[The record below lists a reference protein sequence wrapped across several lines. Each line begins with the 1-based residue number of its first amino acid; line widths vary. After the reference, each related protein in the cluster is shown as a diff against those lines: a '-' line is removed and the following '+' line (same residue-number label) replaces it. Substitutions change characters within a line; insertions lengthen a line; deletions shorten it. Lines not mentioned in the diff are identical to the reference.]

1 MVGGPAAGCIVPQ
14 LPGHWAGEKSSEQQ
28 VGEGE
33 VVVGAHTGTRAAAI
47 LE

>member
-1 MVGGPAAGCIVPQ
+1 MVGGPAAGSIVPQ

-33 VVVGAHTGTRAAAI
+33 VVVGAHTGACATAV